1 MQHTS
6 AVFIPGARSPG
17 HARGMGCI
25 PTDDFGAALR
35 AAQKYVG
42 KNPRVLVLPGAFLG
56 VGVHLKR

>member
-1 MQHTS
+1 MEVVIEYGDGKT
-6 AVFIPGARSPG
+6 VC
-17 HARGMGCI
+17 RGMGCI